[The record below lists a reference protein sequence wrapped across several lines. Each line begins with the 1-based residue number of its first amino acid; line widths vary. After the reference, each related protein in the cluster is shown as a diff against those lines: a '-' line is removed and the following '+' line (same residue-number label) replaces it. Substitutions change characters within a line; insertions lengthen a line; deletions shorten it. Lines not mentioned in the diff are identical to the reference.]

1 MLRLSSNNRN
11 IRKLEQNSR
20 MSTLR
25 CVLLMYDELL
35 HIRKL
40 PSLRMRWFQAIA
52 VIMYK
57 VEDGLVAPYIT
68 DLFIVTNWQYYP
80 LKF

>member
-1 MLRLSSNNRN
+1 
-11 IRKLEQNSR
+11 

-35 HIRKL
+35 HTTKL
-40 PSLRMRWFQAIA
+40 PSLRMRWLQAIA

-57 VEDGLVAPYIT
+57 VEDGLVTPYIT